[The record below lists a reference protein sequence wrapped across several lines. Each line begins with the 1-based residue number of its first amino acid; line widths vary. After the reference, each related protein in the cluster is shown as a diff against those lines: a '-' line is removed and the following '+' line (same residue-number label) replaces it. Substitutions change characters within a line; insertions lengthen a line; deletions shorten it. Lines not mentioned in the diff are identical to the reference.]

1 MPSAQSPPC
10 LQAILQ
16 RLKLG
21 AAPPVPSALPQ
32 DLLLLNSLSLSP
44 GRSASFFPRG
54 ILLPVA
60 TCLGL
65 CSWTSLEPTL
75 MQLAPRQVKFQKA
88 RLQ

>member
-32 DLLLLNSLSLSP
+32 DLLLLNSLPLQEDQQVSSLV
-44 GRSASFFPRG
+44 GYFFQ
-54 ILLPVA
+54 LLPA
-60 TCLGL
+60 WGCALGPL
-65 CSWTSLEPTL
+65 WN
-75 MQLAPRQVKFQKA
+75 QH
-88 RLQ
+88 